1 MFTET
6 KAQANL
12 PPLDLSGR
20 TNAAGTPAYR
30 KKQTIRTPAL
40 VHRCT
45 SAQAERTSER
55 STDTKIYKH
64 NNTSTWA
71 GHNGILPRCRTSI
84 SAPRQKDKKHSSIRT
99 DTQPSEMKPYKHA
112 NAQTTH
118 PPDQQHSKTCR
129 WLQACGHPFRHK
141 GVQSNPHT
149 GRRVR
154 RQH

>member
-45 SAQAERTSER
+45 SAQAERTKEAQTQR
-55 STDTKIYKH
+55 F
-64 NNTSTWA
+64 TSTITQA
-71 GHNGILPRCRTSI
+71 HGLGITVYCHAVAQAYPR
-84 SAPRQKDKKHSSIRT
+84 PGK
-99 DTQPSEMKPYKHA
+99 
-112 NAQTTH
+112 
-118 PPDQQHSKTCR
+118 
-129 WLQACGHPFRHK
+129 
-141 GVQSNPHT
+141 
-149 GRRVR
+149 
-154 RQH
+154 

>member
-1 MFTET
+1 MILAAALKPQAHQPTGIT
-6 KAQANL
+6 NYTYTSTGAQVYK
-12 PPLDLSGR
+12 R
-20 TNAAGTPAYR
+20 TGG
-30 KKQTIRTPAL
+30 KD
-40 VHRCT
+40 
-45 SAQAERTSER
+45 ER

-84 SAPRQKDKKHSSIRT
+84 SAPRQIDKKHSSIRT

-112 NAQTTH
+112 SAQTTH
-118 PPDQQHSKTCR
+118 PPEQQHSKACR

-149 GRRVR
+149 GRRVH